1 MLQNLLLYK
10 ESTGFYNKKKKL
22 SNKIMLNP
30 LSHLLSVLRCS
41 SNFYRYLNVNLRII
55 LHLVITKLMLNFTL
69 TQLSRVFVL
78 EAAYSAHYWLCRC
91 TSICFSLLFRLSFV
105 DGDKPSNNSVKA
117 FMPIRRS
124 ERRPKKNQTAD
135 IIQKLQN
142 IGTDDSRLPLEI
154 SVIPGKNRGVV
165 PTKKLSK

>member
-1 MLQNLLLYK
+1 L
-10 ESTGFYNKKKKL
+10 
-22 SNKIMLNP
+22 I
-30 LSHLLSVLRCS
+30 
-41 SNFYRYLNVNLRII
+41 
-55 LHLVITKLMLNFTL
+55 
-69 TQLSRVFVL
+69 
-78 EAAYSAHYWLCRC
+78 
-91 TSICFSLLFRLSFV
+91 TSIYFSLLFRLSFV
-105 DGDKPSNNSVKA
+105 DGDKSSNNSVKA

-154 SVIPGKNRGVV
+154 RDIPGKNRGVV

>member
-1 MLQNLLLYK
+1 
-10 ESTGFYNKKKKL
+10 
-22 SNKIMLNP
+22 MLNP
-30 LSHLLSVLRCS
+30 LSHLLSVLRCR

-69 TQLSRVFVL
+69 TQCLLYRL
-78 EAAYSAHYWLCRC
+78 LC
-91 TSICFSLLFRLSFV
+91 TLLVTFIYLSLLFFRLSFV

-154 SVIPGKNRGVV
+154 RDIPGKNRGVV

>member
-1 MLQNLLLYK
+1 
-10 ESTGFYNKKKKL
+10 
-22 SNKIMLNP
+22 MLNP
-30 LSHLLSVLRCS
+30 LSHLLSVLRCR

-69 TQLSRVFVL
+69 TQCLGYSLWKHFTL
-78 EAAYSAHYWLCRC
+78 CIIAYLYL
-91 TSICFSLLFRLSFV
+91 FFLLFRLSFV
-105 DGDKPSNNSVKA
+105 DGDKSSNNSVKA

-142 IGTDDSRLPLEI
+142 IANDDSRLPLEI
-154 SVIPGKNRGVV
+154 RDIPGKNRGVV